1 MANTQQQYWS
11 SGTEAQP
18 VPIKVHNE
26 GEFYAACRLRY
37 QYEMSGAS
45 ALQWQELAE
54 KFQQAKG
61 NRHSY
66 LAEYCRMRAG
76 KVVQ

>member
-1 MANTQQQYWS
+1 MATQEQVYWS
-11 SGTEAQP
+11 NGTEAQP
-18 VPIKVHNE
+18 VPIHVHNE

-37 QYEMSGAS
+37 EYEHAGAS

-54 KFQQAKG
+54 RFQEAKG

-66 LAEYCRMRAG
+66 LAEYCRVRAG
-76 KVVQ
+76 RMQ

>member
-1 MANTQQQYWS
+1 MDITRQQQYWS

-18 VPIKVHNE
+18 VALNFHNE

-37 QYEMSGAS
+37 EYEHAGAS

-54 KFQQAKG
+54 RFQRAKG
-61 NRHSY
+61 RGFSY
-66 LAEYCRMRAG
+66 CAEYCRARAG
-76 KVVQ
+76 RVQ

>member
-1 MANTQQQYWS
+1 MATLKQQYWS

-37 QYEMSGAS
+37 EYEHAGAS
-45 ALQWQELAE
+45 SVQWQELAE
-54 KFQQAKG
+54 RFQRAKG
-61 NRHSY
+61 RGFSY
-66 LAEYCRMRAG
+66 CAEYCRARAG
-76 KVVQ
+76 RVQ

>member
-1 MANTQQQYWS
+1 MATKQQVYWTN
-11 SGTEAQP
+11 GTEAQP

-37 QYEMSGAS
+37 EYEHAGATS
-45 ALQWQELAE
+45 LQWQELAE
-54 KFQQAKG
+54 KFQRAKG

-66 LAEYCRMRAG
+66 CAEYCRARAG
-76 KVVQ
+76 RVQ